1 MKSYAEAQIVW
12 AKRLGDPVP
21 MPVKRFAVFWLM
33 VWVRVVAALFPVL
46 VLQIEAAMPATWGH
60 AMDVPEIV
68 LVAVFEPIQAD
79 MMLLPGANVCT
90 QVPKFE
96 KLERA
101 SAFVVEPTQMPK
113 GADAGEKVHALAL
126 LFPAATT
133 ITAPARKAASTASF
147 EAWLNPPPNDIE
159 PTRRPARWATKLTP
173 AITPWVEPEPE
184 RPNTFTA
191 TIGERRDK
199 P

>member
-1 MKSYAEAQIVW
+1 VEAQIVW
-12 AKRLGDPVP
+12 DKRLGDPVP

-33 VWVRVVAALFPVL
+33 VWVRVVAALFPCL

-79 MMLLPGANVCT
+79 KMLLPGAKVCT

-96 KLERA
+96 KPERA
-101 SAFVVEPTQMPK
+101 SVFVLEPTQMLK
-113 GADAGEKVHALAL
+113 GAEAGEKVHALAL

-133 ITAPARKAASTASF
+133 ITAPARWAASTALL
-147 EAWLNPPPNDIE
+147 EAWLKPPPNDIE
-159 PTRRPARWATKLTP
+159 PIRAPARWATQFTP
-173 AITPWVEPEPE
+173 AMMPWVVPEPE

-191 TIGERRDK
+191 TTGERRAT